1 MAVNESAHMD
11 EVLNRAAQ
19 ELRDEEQ
26 PSWLEL
32 SSRILSSVRDTTR
45 RSWPLDARFPTDQR
59 GDTLRVSDVVVRLE
73 VVRGVDIP
81 GCSVSSVDLQIDG
94 HTCTGASIDMT
105 AEYGFD
111 IQELARTVARLAA
124 ESIDRALGTEL
135 TAGDVDVNV
144 VDVTLPG
151 E

>member
-1 MAVNESAHMD
+1 MAVNESGRFD
-11 EVLNRAAQ
+11 EVLDRAAR

-26 PSWLEL
+26 PSWLDL

-45 RSWPLDARFPTDQR
+45 RSWPLDARYPTPDA
-59 GDTLRVSDVVVRLE
+59 GDTLRVSDIVVRLA
-73 VVRGVDIP
+73 VLRGVDIP

-94 HTCTGASIDMT
+94 HTCTGVAIGLT

-124 ESIDRALGTEL
+124 DSVNTALGTEL

-144 VDVTLPG
+144 WDVSLPG

>member
-1 MAVNESAHMD
+1 MAVNQSQQLD
-11 EVLNRAAQ
+11 EVLDRAAR

-32 SSRILSSVRDTTR
+32 SSRILTSVRDTTR
-45 RSWPLDARFPTDQR
+45 RSWPLDAQFPTAEN
-59 GDTLRVSDVVVRLE
+59 GDTLRVSDIVVRLE

-81 GCSVSSVDLQIDG
+81 GCSVTSVDLRIDG
-94 HTCTGASIDMT
+94 HACTGVSIGLT
-105 AEYGFD
+105 AEYGVD

-124 ESIDRALGTEL
+124 DSVNTALGTTL

-144 VDVTLPG
+144 LDVSLPG